1 MRECFKQSLCLIWLA
16 KVLSHNSVVLV
27 LGEKMVRASVGTV
40 CKNATVIYAVHLNKT
55 NYWSFWTELI
65 SQEFMNVFSIFHY
78 SSVKLSCRQLCTHK
92 VRNSVWI
99 HSKTLSG
106 SRYYQTWMDSLQKYS
121 YFKLFPSQMIRPW
134 FINRWG
140 CHELNCLLCCFL
152 NAREHV

>member
-92 VRNSVWI
+92 VRNGVWI
-99 HSKTLSG
+99 HSKTLS
-106 SRYYQTWMDSLQKYS
+106 QDLDIIK
-121 YFKLFPSQMIRPW
+121 
-134 FINRWG
+134 
-140 CHELNCLLCCFL
+140 HEWIVSKNIPILSFFLHKWYAHGLLIDGVVMNWIACSAVF
-152 NAREHV
+152 